1 MRVIIT
7 LLCIILSP
15 INVLTVYAEDR
26 LDSFA
31 VESSGL
37 PDEAVYMDMLISMD
51 ENDES
56 YTPFNEE
63 NMKQYNFDATAISD
77 YNN

>member
-15 INVLTVYAEDR
+15 INALTVYAEDR

-31 VESSGL
+31 V
-37 PDEAVYMDMLISMD
+37 
-51 ENDES
+51 
-56 YTPFNEE
+56 
-63 NMKQYNFDATAISD
+63 
-77 YNN
+77 